1 MIILDKKATT
11 DSKNGCV
18 PAERTLEQLLDAGV
32 ILVDK
37 SADEVFAIVSAAI
50 QGE

>member
-1 MIILDKKATT
+1 MTPYNL
-11 DSKNGCV
+11 V
-18 PAERTLEQLLDAGV
+18 VDAND
-32 ILVDK
+32 L